1 MTVASIDIGTN
12 TVLLLIVKVDH
23 KKKKIHS
30 ILELQKIIRIGKG
43 LEIGKPIRK
52 EKIKLLLKTLA
63 EYKDLAIKH
72 HCKHTLLSATNA
84 LRICSNKSKIV
95 NEINYRLGLH
105 VNVIS
110 GIQEAKYTFL
120 GCTFDYPEKE
130 KFVVIDIGGG
140 STEIILGSKKNI
152 HSVYNLEFGVVSLS
166 EKYFENNPPNK
177 SEILALR
184 SNIESQL
191 RQKTTDKYIFNKAI
205 AVAGTPTTLACIK
218 NNLSV
223 YDESLIENEILEIK
237 EIKNFVSELSVLSSN
252 QIKKTYKSVVEG
264 REDVLLAGTILL
276 FEIMKHI
283 KAERVIVSSR
293 GVRYGAVY
301 DFLLNN
307 SLRQY
312 S

>member
-12 TVLLLIVKVDH
+12 TVLLLIAELDL
-23 KKKKIHS
+23 KKRKIHP
-30 ILELQKIIRIGKG
+30 ILEVQKIIRIGKD

-52 EKIKLLLKTLA
+52 EKIELLLETLA
-63 EYKDLAIKH
+63 EYKDLANQH
-72 HCKHTLLSATNA
+72 QCKRILLSATNA
-84 LRICSNKSKIV
+84 FRICTNQSEIV
-95 NEINYRLGLH
+95 NEINKRLGLH

-110 GIQEAKYTFL
+110 GIQEARYTFL
-120 GCTFDYPEKE
+120 GCTFDYPKKE

-152 HSVYNLEFGVVSLS
+152 QSVYNFKFGVVSLS
-166 EKYFENNPPNK
+166 EKFFRYDLPNK
-177 SEILALR
+177 SEILDLR
-184 SNIESQL
+184 ANIKRQL
-191 RQKTTDKYIFNKAI
+191 RQKITDKYLFNKAI

-237 EIKNFVSELSVLSSN
+237 EVKNFVSELSVLSSN

-264 REDVLLAGTILL
+264 REDVLLTGTILL

-283 KAERVIVSSR
+283 KAETVIVSSK
-293 GVRYGAVY
+293 GVRFGAIY

-307 SLRQY
+307 SERQY